1 MCHKRQLNGVAALLL
16 SVATLVGTAAHPSTQ
31 AQVSPAGL
39 PPARMVAVAP
49 IADEVGFHEDLA
61 AWASTRLVL
70 LLSRQG
76 IPVVPLPQVEAALQE
91 ARLGPSAP
99 LSLAATDDLAQRV
112 GAEIVVSGRVID
124 AETEWDG
131 ADTRAMPTGPPESTV
146 TLAFQLRRGHGPR
159 CGRSRSRRV
168 DKGYRVSAR
177 RLRWPLGDSRTLTG
191 FASNRLAMSRER
203 RQKKTR
209 GGIRPVAHRPA
220 TRWRQSSR

>member
-16 SVATLVGTAAHPSTQ
+16 SVATLVGIAAHPSTQ
-31 AQVSPAGL
+31 AQVSSTGL

-49 IADEVGFHEDLA
+49 IADEIGFHEDLA

-76 IPVVPLPQVEAALQE
+76 IPVVPLPQVEAALRE
-91 ARLGPSAP
+91 ARLGPSAL

-112 GAEIVVSGRVID
+112 GAEIVVSGRLID

-146 TLAFQLRRGHGPR
+146 TLAFRTRDVRNKRVNYAEVTGHAVGGPGPAGLIR
-159 CGRSRSRRV
+159 ATESALEDFVGRWGTAV
-168 DKGYRVSAR
+168 
-177 RLRWPLGDSRTLTG
+177 P
-191 FASNRLAMSRER
+191 
-203 RQKKTR
+203 
-209 GGIRPVAHRPA
+209 
-220 TRWRQSSR
+220 